1 LSFTTTKKTEPKKPD
16 ERADVYLSMCLQRE
30 EETGTSENI
39 KPFSKV
45 YESMKGISEIANGS
59 ADHSLTSTNY
69 NTNALWIPKSH
80 VQSKKSHDTI
90 PTVKLGEDAYS
101 SNAGVLLRKQMVA
114 PDITHKASEDKG
126 KVSDPRS
133 LKDETELEKSVQCTQ
148 AQLVYE
154 NVYIGK
160 QIPIVKSGSSVGAT
174 MNADVTSEP
183 LHEISN
189 KAIESNPDMK
199 LTNSTVDSSQK
210 LHTVEEVIV
219 LDKQKM

>member
-1 LSFTTTKKTEPKKPD
+1 MSFTTTKKTGRKKPN
-16 ERADVYLSMCLQRE
+16 EGADVYLSMCLQRE
-30 EETGTSENI
+30 GETGT
-39 KPFSKV
+39 
-45 YESMKGISEIANGS
+45 S

-80 VQSKKSHDTI
+80 DQSEKSHDTI

-126 KVSDPRS
+126 KASDPRS

-148 AQLVYE
+148 AQPVYE

-160 QIPIVKSGSSVGAT
+160 QIPVVKSGSSVGET

-183 LHEISN
+183 LYEIFN
-189 KAIESNPDMK
+189 KAIDSNPDMK

-210 LHTVEEVIV
+210 LHTVEEDMIQ
-219 LDKQKM
+219 DKQKI

>member
-1 LSFTTTKKTEPKKPD
+1 
-16 ERADVYLSMCLQRE
+16 MCLQRE
-30 EETGTSENI
+30 GETGTSENI
-39 KPFSKV
+39 KPCSKV
-45 YESMKGISEIANGS
+45 YESMEGISEIANGS

-69 NTNALWIPKSH
+69 NTNALWIPKS
-80 VQSKKSHDTI
+80 Q
-90 PTVKLGEDAYS
+90 
-101 SNAGVLLRKQMVA
+101 VLLRKQMVA
-114 PDITHKASEDKG
+114 PDITHKASEDKD

-189 KAIESNPDMK
+189 KAIESNPDM
-199 LTNSTVDSSQK
+199 N
-210 LHTVEEVIV
+210 
-219 LDKQKM
+219 